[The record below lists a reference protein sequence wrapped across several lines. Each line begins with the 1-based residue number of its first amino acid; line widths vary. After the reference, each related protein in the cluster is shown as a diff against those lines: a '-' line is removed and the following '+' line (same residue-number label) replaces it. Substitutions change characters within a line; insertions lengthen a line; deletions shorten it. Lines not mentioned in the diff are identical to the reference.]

1 MKVFKKVLFILLALS
16 MVCCFVGC
24 PDPNNGP
31 DPDDGSDVVI
41 DGDDSGNTGN
51 EGGNVEGDTPV
62 TPPAG
67 DEGGDVEGDTPATV
81 DYTANFLAISD
92 GTAYTADTKL
102 TIDPEKVYD
111 TALLIYSPSER
122 IRARANTNNLN
133 YNGGTKE
140 AFAVTN
146 IGEKL
151 EETLDRY
158 VGVSVNHLATSGK
171 VTVSFTGVAKTSEK
185 GTDKLGQAVLIDD
198 TSTILAAITNLDI
211 DATGTAEGVTEFT
224 LTATVDAASV
234 KAVVLGFSRGGVGGG
249 GIDITS
255 ITVKSAK

>member
-31 DPDDGSDVVI
+31 TPDGGSDIVI

-51 EGGNVEGDTPV
+51 EGGDIEGDTPV

-81 DYTANFLAISD
+81 DYTANFLAINN
-92 GTAYTADTKL
+92 GTAYTDDTKL
-102 TIDPEKVYD
+102 TIDPEAVYD
-111 TALLIYSPSER
+111 TALLVYSPSER
-122 IRARANTNNLN
+122 IRARKDTNNLN
-133 YNGGTKE
+133 YNGGTAE
-140 AFAVTN
+140 AFAVTTV
-146 IGEKL
+146 GETL

-158 VGVSVNHLATSGK
+158 VGLDISRLATSGN
-171 VTVSFTGVAKTSEK
+171 VTVTFEGIAKTSGK

-198 TSTILAAITNLDI
+198 TSKILAAITNLDI
-211 DATGTAEGVTEFT
+211 DKTGSAEGVTEFT

-234 KAVVLGFSRGGVGGG
+234 KKVILGFSRGGVGGG
-249 GIDITS
+249 GIDVES
-255 ITVKSAK
+255 ITVKSAN